1 MKNRLGVLQRE
12 QVEFGRKAGLSDK
25 DIKVYAKSKFNF
37 LQMQEMRLALED
49 GIPRQEVKKRF
60 KSNLNH
66 EDMEGLRKEIKELEK
81 YNEPYVE
88 DRVLLPYYLAA
99 LSAFLIIVSFVVISF
114 FVINNKVNLEII
126 NDNVEVQKGASFNP
140 YKYVSYE
147 ESGELTFNDIDTNEV
162 GDKAVIYK
170 LKKGNDTFIRYL
182 TVNIV
187 DKAVDMFLVNDD

>member
-12 QVEFGRKAGLSDK
+12 QVEFGRKARLSDK
-25 DIKVYAKSKFNF
+25 DIKIYAKSKFNF

-66 EDMEGLRKEIKELEK
+66 EDMESLRKEIKELEK
-81 YNEPYVE
+81 YNEPYDE
-88 DRVLLPYYLAA
+88 DRVLLPYYLSALAA
-99 LSAFLIIVSFVVISF
+99 FFIIISFVVISF

-126 NDNVEVQKGASFNP
+126 NDNVKVQKGASFNP

-147 ESGELTFNDIDTNEV
+147 ETNEV